1 MSNALAIAAV
11 TTTLRDL
18 ISRGAD
24 NELGTGSVTTRP
36 LDLARENGNT
46 GNQINLFLYHTQP
59 SAAWRNRD
67 LPSRVKPGET
77 GAPPLALN
85 LYYLVTAYGQNN
97 DDILGH
103 RLLGLAMQT
112 LHDNTTLQ
120 PADLRLALADSDLH
134 SQVERIHITP
144 ITLNLEEMSKLW
156 ATFQTQYRISAAYEA
171 SVVLIDSRRSTKTP
185 LPVLSRGSRLPS
197 GDDQG
202 VAVQPAA
209 TPPIPPFPALERLVL
224 PFRQP
229 SIRLGETLV
238 LEGYQFD
245 QLSEAAVTVQFR
257 HPRWPDPIELSASG
271 PVTATQIPVVLDPEQ
286 SGWLAGTYSVAT
298 SFVSPSSTQ
307 ITNALP
313 VSLAPRLVFDDSDI
327 TPQPDGGY
335 RLTVRCSPGVW
346 LWQHPDQPKQ
356 PRGQSVALLVG
367 DREFLPLVSA
377 LPEMETDT
385 SEAVTDDTSQE
396 TETDAS
402 RSNLSPAPIT
412 ELTFDLQNLSPGRYW
427 LRLRVDGVDS
437 LVVDWQADPPVFDE
451 TQQLMLV
458 E

>member
-18 ISRGAD
+18 ISQRVG

-67 LPSRVKPGET
+67 LPSRVNPGET

-103 RLLGLAMQT
+103 RLLGLTMQT
-112 LHDNTTLQ
+112 LHDNTTLK

-134 SQVERIHITP
+134 SQVELIHITP

-202 VAVQPAA
+202 VAVRPSA

-245 QLSEAAVTVQFR
+245 QSSEATVAVQFR
-257 HPRWPDPIELSASG
+257 HPRRSDPIEQPASA
-271 PVTATQIPVVLDPEQ
+271 PVTATQIPMELDPGDEL
-286 SGWLAGTYSVAT
+286 GWLAGTYSVAAA
-298 SFVSPSSTQ
+298 FVSPNSTQ

-313 VSLAPRLVFDDSDI
+313 VSLAPRLVVNDSDI
-327 TPQPDGGY
+327 IPQPNGRY
-335 RLTVRCSPGVW
+335 QLTVLCSPGVW
-346 LWQHPDQPKQ
+346 LWRHPDQPQ
-356 PRGQSVALLVG
+356 QARGQLVALLVG
-367 DREFLPLVSA
+367 DREFLPLVTA
-377 LPEMETDT
+377 LPEVNADPLQ
-385 SEAVTDDTSQE
+385 SDP
-396 TETDAS
+396 
-402 RSNLSPAPIT
+402 LPAQITT
-412 ELTFDLQNLSPGRYW
+412 ELTFELHNLAPGSYW

-437 LVVDWQADPPVFDE
+437 LVVDWQADPPAFDE
-451 TQQLMLV
+451 SQRLV
-458 E
+458 LP

>member
-18 ISRGAD
+18 ISRGLGS
-24 NELGTGSVTTRP
+24 ELGTGSVTTRS

-85 LYYLVTAYGQNN
+85 LYYLITAYGQNN

-103 RLLGLAMQT
+103 RLLGLTMQT
-112 LHDNTTLQ
+112 LHDNTTLK

-134 SQVERIHITP
+134 SQVERVHLTP

-202 VAVQPAA
+202 VAVQASA
-209 TPPIPPFPALERLVL
+209 TPPIPPFPTLERLVL

-245 QLSEAAVTVQFR
+245 PPPEATIAVQFR
-257 HPRWPDPIELSASG
+257 HPRQSAPIERPASD
-271 PVTATQIPVVLDPEQ
+271 PVTATQIPVELDPDQ
-286 SGWLAGTYSVAT
+286 PGWLAGTYSVAAALIG
-298 SFVSPSSTQ
+298 PGATQ

-313 VSLAPRLVFDDSDI
+313 VSLVPRLVFHDSDI
-327 TPQPDGGY
+327 IPQPNGRY
-335 RLTVRCSPGVW
+335 RFTLRCRPGVW
-346 LWQHPDQPKQ
+346 LWRHPDQPQ
-356 PRGQSVALLVG
+356 RSRGQSVTLLVG
-367 DREFLPLVSA
+367 DREFLPLVTA
-377 LPEMETDT
+377 LPEVNADPLQ
-385 SEAVTDDTSQE
+385 SDPLPSQI
-396 TETDAS
+396 T
-402 RSNLSPAPIT
+402 T
-412 ELTFDLQNLSPGRYW
+412 ELVFELHNLAPGSYW

-437 LVVDWQADPPVFDE
+437 LVVDWQADPPAFDE
-451 TQQLMLV
+451 SQRLV
-458 E
+458 LP